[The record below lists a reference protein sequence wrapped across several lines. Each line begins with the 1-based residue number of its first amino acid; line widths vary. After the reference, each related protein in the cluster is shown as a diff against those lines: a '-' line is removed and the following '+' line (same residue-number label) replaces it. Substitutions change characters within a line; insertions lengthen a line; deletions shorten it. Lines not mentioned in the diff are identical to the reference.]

1 MFLFLKW
8 TGIRL
13 LDFKNYVVA
22 TREAV
27 RDRSLAQAERD
38 PVCLNGREWLARQ
51 LTRRGCDCKR
61 LDNCFPWIENVDL
74 AQRLPAV
81 ASG

>member
-1 MFLFLKW
+1 MNV
-8 TGIRL
+8 RL
-13 LDFKNYVVA
+13 QTWFPFDI
-22 TREAV
+22 
-27 RDRSLAQAERD
+27 Q
-38 PVCLNGREWLARQ
+38 VCLNGREWLARQ

-74 AQRLPAV
+74 AQRLPALPAV